1 MTEHQHY
8 IIECK
13 PQDIEEMR
21 NFFEYLKEQKQYV
34 IMLIATN
41 IRHSRVT
48 KVSAKRFKK
57 EIE

>member
-13 PQDIEEMR
+13 PQEVEEMR
-21 NFFEYLKEQKQYV
+21 YFFEFLRDNKQYV
-34 IMLIATN
+34 IMSISSHIKN
-41 IRHSRVT
+41 SRVT